1 MADKLIYL
9 VACEASA
16 DLLGAHLMTA
26 LAAESD
32 GRVRFAGVGGPRM
45 VKAGLTT
52 LFDPDELA
60 LLGIFEVVPA
70 FPRVLQRVRE
80 TIADIESHKPD
91 ALVTIDSWGFTGRI
105 HQRLA
110 RTQSPIPRMRYVAP
124 QVWAWRPGRA
134 KQLARWI
141 QHLMTLL
148 PFEPQYFTRH
158 GLATTWVGHPVIESG
173 ADRGDGTGF
182 RARHG
187 IDPNATVLT
196 VLPGSRRGELKRLL
210 PVFGETVARLAQQAK
225 DWTVVIPTLPSLI
238 DQVRAATMAWPVRTV
253 VVGPDEIYH
262 AFAASRA
269 AIAASGT
276 VSLELAVAGVP
287 HLIAYR
293 VNPLSAIA
301 FRALRRTGYVNLVNV
316 LLDRFAVPELLQ
328 EDCVPE
334 KLAQETMRLLN
345 DTSTRERQ
353 LADFRTALAALSP
366 GLSPSR
372 AAARKVLEVAD
383 R

>member
-26 LAAESD
+26 LKAESD
-32 GRVRFAGVGGPRM
+32 GQVRFAGVGGPRM
-45 VKAGLTT
+45 VQAGLQT

-60 LLGIFEVVPA
+60 LLGIFEVVPK
-70 FPRVLQRVRE
+70 FPLVLQRVRE
-80 TIADIESHKPD
+80 TVADIEHHKPD
-91 ALVTIDSWGFTGRI
+91 VLVTIDSWGFTGRI

-110 RTQSPIPRMRYVAP
+110 RAQSPIPRMRYVAP

-141 QHLMTLL
+141 HHLMTLL
-148 PFEPQYFTRH
+148 PFEPPYFTRH
-158 GLATTWVGHPVIESG
+158 GLAATWVGHPVIESG
-173 ADRGDGTGF
+173 ADRGDSHSF
-182 RARHG
+182 RARHD
-187 IDPNATVLT
+187 IDPNATVLA
-196 VLPGSRRGELKRLL
+196 VLPGSRRGELKRLM
-210 PVFGETVARLAQQAK
+210 PVFAATVQHLAGQAG
-225 DWTVVIPTLPSLI
+225 DFTVVIPTLPSLI
-238 DQVRAATMAWPVRTV
+238 DHVRAATAAWPAQTV
-253 VVGPDEIYH
+253 VVGSDEIYG

-293 VNPLSAIA
+293 VNPMSAFA
-301 FRALRRTGYVNLVNV
+301 FRLLRRTRYVNLVNV

-328 EDCVPE
+328 ENCVPE
-334 KLAQETMRLLN
+334 RLAQETLRLMN
-345 DTSTRERQ
+345 DTATRERQ
-353 LADFRTALAALSP
+353 ITDFRTALAALTP
-366 GLSPSR
+366 DISPSR
-372 AAARKVLEVAD
+372 AAARKVLEIAA